1 VLTTNTHTKKGL
13 REGGR
18 QAGRRLQRTRRKK
31 QCSKYSKCCS
41 TRNVV
46 KINGWWWVV
55 GGGWQVVATWQRD
68 NDCDDDCADLRACV
82 QRAASPPRQDQLG
95 LPSLLPAVA
104 MGGPRM
110 GWLRTVCV
118 CVRRG
123 SKTAP
128 HTLTN
133 SNSHSYRL
141 TFTVSMTCLLSL
153 LPPLVSHSHHVP
165 GMVCCVMQV
174 EVGDA

>member
-1 VLTTNTHTKKGL
+1 MVCVNNKHTHKERGL

-68 NDCDDDCADLRACV
+68 NDCDDDCADLRTCVHACRV
-82 QRAASPPRQDQLG
+82 QPAHLG
-95 LPSLLPAVA
+95 KISWVFLHYFFLLWPWAGHSWDGFELCV
-104 MGGPRM
+104 
-110 GWLRTVCV
+110 TVCEEEA
-118 CVRRG
+118 R
-123 SKTAP
+123 S
-128 HTLTN
+128 
-133 SNSHSYRL
+133 RL
-141 TFTVSMTCLLSL
+141 THSQSQIHIHISTGLCQLSR
-153 LPPLVSHSHHVP
+153 
-165 GMVCCVMQV
+165 
-174 EVGDA
+174 